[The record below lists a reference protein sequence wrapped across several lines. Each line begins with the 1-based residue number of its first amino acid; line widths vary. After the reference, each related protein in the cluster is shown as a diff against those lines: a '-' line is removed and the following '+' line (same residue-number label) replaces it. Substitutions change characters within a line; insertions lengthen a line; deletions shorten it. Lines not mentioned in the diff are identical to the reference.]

1 MARRTSDML
10 ISKLADFID
19 LMLRREPNGL
29 AILLGTVPPPSAEEL
44 YQLGQGSQ
52 PDYGVRIQ
60 GGKGTPT
67 AEAIIF
73 GAERFE
79 FLIEEI
85 GGWEKINRALRIYRD
100 KYPVG
105 WNLLEEHALFVK
117 QGGLFHDGQG
127 GMMAVIA
134 KKHGDVTARTIRN
147 RRNTILTIIARFVI
161 YWFPEDE
168 EYQLFG

>member
-1 MARRTSDML
+1 MARRTNDKL
-10 ISKLADFID
+10 INKLADFID
-19 LMLRREPNGL
+19 LILRREPNGL
-29 AILLGTVPPPSAEEL
+29 AILLGTLPPPSAEDL

-52 PDYGVRIQ
+52 PDLGVRVQ
-60 GGKGTPT
+60 GGKGTT
-67 AEAIIF
+67 AAEAIILS
-73 GAERFE
+73 AERFE
-79 FLIEEI
+79 SIIEEI
-85 GGWEKINRALRIYRD
+85 GGWDRINRALRTYRD
-100 KYPVG
+100 KYPSG

-127 GMMAVIA
+127 GMMAMIA

-161 YWFPEDE
+161 YWYPEDD

>member
-10 ISKLADFID
+10 ISKLADLID
-19 LMLRREPNGL
+19 LILRREPNGL
-29 AILLGTVPPPSAEEL
+29 AILLGTVPSPSAEDL
-44 YQLGQGSQ
+44 YQLVQEPQ
-52 PDYGVRIQ
+52 PDLGVRVQ

-73 GAERFE
+73 SAERLE
-79 FLIEEI
+79 SIINEI
-85 GGWEKINRALRIYRD
+85 GGWSRINRALRTYRD
-100 KYPVG
+100 KYPLG
-105 WNLLEEHALFVK
+105 WDLLEEHALFVK

-127 GMMAVIA
+127 GMMAQIA
-134 KKHGDVTARTIRN
+134 KKHGGVTVRTLRN

-161 YWFPEDE
+161 CWFPEDD

>member
-10 ISKLADFID
+10 INKLADLID
-19 LMLRREPNGL
+19 LILRREPNGL
-29 AILLGTVPPPSAEEL
+29 AILLGTVPPPTSEDL
-44 YQLGQGSQ
+44 YEIGQSSQ

-60 GGKGTPT
+60 CGRGIST
-67 AEAIIF
+67 AEAIIL
-73 GAERFE
+73 GAEKFE
-79 FLIEEI
+79 ILIEEI
-85 GGWEKINRALRIYRD
+85 GGWKKIHRAFRAYRN
-100 KYPVG
+100 KYPAG
-105 WNLLEEHALFVK
+105 WSLLEEHALFVK

-168 EYQLFG
+168 EYQLLG

>member
-1 MARRTSDML
+1 MARRTNDKL
-10 ISKLADFID
+10 INKLANFID
-19 LMLRREPNGL
+19 LILRREPNGL
-29 AILLGTVPPPSAEEL
+29 AILLGTLPPPSAEDL

-52 PDYGVRIQ
+52 PDLGVRVQ
-60 GGKGTPT
+60 GGKGTT
-67 AEAIIF
+67 AAEAIILS
-73 GAERFE
+73 AERFE
-79 FLIEEI
+79 FIIEEI
-85 GGWEKINRALRIYRD
+85 GGWDRINRALRTYRD
-100 KYPVG
+100 KYPSG

-127 GMMAVIA
+127 GMMAMIA

-161 YWFPEDE
+161 YWYPEDD

>member
-1 MARRTSDML
+1 MARRTDDRL
-10 ISKLADFID
+10 INKLADFID
-19 LMLRREPNGL
+19 LILRREPNGL
-29 AILLGTVPPPSAEEL
+29 AILLGTIQPPSVEDL

-67 AEAIIF
+67 AEAIILS
-73 GAERFE
+73 AERFE
-79 FLIEEI
+79 LIIEEI
-85 GGWEKINRALRIYRD
+85 GGWSRINRALRTYRD
-100 KYPVG
+100 KYPSG
-105 WNLLEEHALFVK
+105 WDLLEEHALFVK

-127 GMMAVIA
+127 GMMAKIA
-134 KKHGDVTARTIRN
+134 EKHGGVTARTLRN